1 MKKAK
6 KPAPYPP
13 PEVVPLGDG
22 MVAQVTDYAFEIY
35 DKDFN
40 LILGFSEDDGSIC
53 AIAAS
58 GARSG
63 LYPDFLSK
71 FAERLWHWA
80 RAAETAAYLEN
91 HGAEQ
96 DIWKGKQPLQ
106 EQAK

>member
-22 MVAQVTDYAFEIY
+22 MVAHVTEYSFDIY

-40 LILGFSEDDGSIC
+40 VILRFDEDDGFIC
-53 AIAAS
+53 AEAANGS
-58 GARSG
+58 RSD
-63 LYPDFLSK
+63 LNPDFLST

-80 RAAETAAYLEN
+80 RVVETRANE
-91 HGAEQ
+91 
-96 DIWKGKQPLQ
+96 
-106 EQAK
+106 